1 MGKLVAARAM
11 PPQEPPPRTRERQ
24 ALAGAIER
32 RNAARAELER
42 IRHAQ
47 DRHREEVA
55 IPAERD
61 LEAATEAL
69 EKLKASEELVLAA
82 AYLGDREAA
91 SMSDAKKAVDEA
103 KAAVEQA
110 DKTRQGLRAR
120 QGDAERALESADA
133 DLRAAFVAARDAD
146 PAIAM
151 LRAEGEEILRAFVD
165 HLRVRKLVE
174 AALGDYR
181 FSSLLPIIEAAF
193 PGLPRSQREQQWR
206 VALESLKSDADATL
220 PDVELPSP

>member
-1 MGKLVAARAM
+1 M
-11 PPQEPPPRTRERQ
+11 PKIAPRPLSSEPTRTPERTR
-24 ALAGAIER
+24 LAECIDR
-32 RNAARAELER
+32 LRTTKAELER

-91 SMSDAKKAVDEA
+91 SMADAKKAVDEA

-151 LRAEGEEILRAFVD
+151 LRAEGEEILRALVD

-174 AALGDYR
+174 SALGDYR
-181 FSSLLPIIEAAF
+181 FSSLLPIIEASF
-193 PGLPRSQREQQWR
+193 PGLPRSQREEQWQA
-206 VALESLKSDADATL
+206 ALVQLREDADT
-220 PDVELPSP
+220 ELPS